1 MFRKMHRN
9 MQLGYGESASSYVSR
24 LAPRYGA
31 LSAFDFCRD
40 MGTSFRDVFDGT
52 DTVLDPLAQGSGFDA
67 DELRLHSIRRTA
79 RNSFILQG
87 IELPLA
93 ALERRNIRA
102 CPICIQEDVGI
113 GSDPWAPAAY
123 GRGWWQISSLKTCE
137 SHRCALVDIGH
148 ET

>member
-52 DTVLDPLAQGSGFDA
+52 DTVLDPLAQGLVLMRTSSVCIPSDVPH
-67 DELRLHSIRRTA
+67 EIRLFSKVSNCH
-79 RNSFILQG
+79 LQ
-87 IELPLA
+87 L
-93 ALERRNIRA
+93 
-102 CPICIQEDVGI
+102 
-113 GSDPWAPAAY
+113 
-123 GRGWWQISSLKTCE
+123 
-137 SHRCALVDIGH
+137 
-148 ET
+148 